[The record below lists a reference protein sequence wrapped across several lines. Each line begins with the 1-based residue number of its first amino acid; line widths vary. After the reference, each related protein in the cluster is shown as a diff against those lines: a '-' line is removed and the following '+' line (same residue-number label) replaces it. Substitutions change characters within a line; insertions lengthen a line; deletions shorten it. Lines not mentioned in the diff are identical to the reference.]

1 MVELERRKLLALVVV
16 ILVVASAGAVA
27 TWYLLAAPPTQGPP
41 HVYVIE
47 GDSEWFEL
55 PPGGTTGV
63 FGLVTDKGAPLFGV
77 PVEVSVSPDTE
88 GTLRAAEAT
97 TNNLG
102 IARVEYTAFNRTTNH
117 TLTFT
122 FRATIEGQQIT
133 GSTQVVQIAIGVQST
148 TASVKGTALRGSD
161 RLPVASATV
170 QVNLLNTTGLPPN
183 APNFYSNNSDAQ
195 GRFLV
200 KDVPPRTSFIQ
211 IVKAGFMS
219 QRENITLT
227 AGRNTRVDFLLE
239 QLVGKVLTV
248 WHTYSG
254 KEEDEFL
261 KMVDRFRATRTDLN
275 VVVEFQPFAGAPEK
289 FIVAATAGNAPDVM
303 RFQNDR
309 LGEVAKLG
317 FLEPL
322 DSRMDPSLIGRFT
335 PETLAAMR
343 IEGQLYALPVTQD
356 LLAVIYNKA
365 LFQAANEPFPS
376 DNWTTNDLIR
386 MAGNLTTG
394 GRWGFVTPQTIG
406 YYWFPW
412 LTGYGGKI
420 FTVPDTSRI
429 DDDTDVGL
437 NTPEA
442 ARSVLFMQS
451 LDKVHGVTFSNP
463 GEDPMLTE
471 FLSGKA
477 AMITTGPWNIPAIQ
491 RAEIDFGI
499 APYPIVFDTGLRA
512 RPVLG
517 VKGFAIWKLSPVK
530 DDAFEFLKFITDPA
544 EQKKFALGVGGV
556 PGTNDLPTA
565 RAAFTDPEIQAN
577 PIISR
582 FLLQAS
588 YSSEFPSRPEMAS
601 VWGPVT
607 DALTF
612 IYQDVDPVSSTAE
625 ADAQAIL
632 TQEEREIY
640 A

>member
-1 MVELERRKLLALVVV
+1 MIELERRKLLAILVIVLVVG
-16 ILVVASAGAVA
+16 SAGGVA
-27 TWYLLAAPPTQGPP
+27 AFLLLSPPPPTGPA

-55 PPGGTTGV
+55 PGGLTTGV

-77 PVEVSVSPDTE
+77 IVDVSVSPDTE
-88 GTLRAAEAT
+88 GDLRASQAT

-102 IARVEYTAFNRTTNH
+102 IARVEYTAFNRTTNQ
-117 TLTFT
+117 TLVFT
-122 FRATIEGQQIT
+122 FRTTVEGQPIT
-133 GSTQVVQIAIGVQST
+133 GSTQVVQLGIGAQST
-148 TASVKGTALRGSD
+148 TARVKGTTLRLSD
-161 RLPVASATV
+161 RLPVAGATV
-170 QVNLLNTTGLPPN
+170 QVNLVDTMGLPPN
-183 APNFYSNNSDAQ
+183 APNFYSNNSDEQ

-211 IVKAGFMS
+211 IVKSGFKS
-219 QRENITLT
+219 QREDIPIT

-248 WHTYSG
+248 WHTYAG

-261 KMVDRFRATRTDLN
+261 KMVDRFRVTRPDLN
-275 VVVEFQPFAGAPEK
+275 VIVEFQPFAGAPEK

-309 LGEVAKLG
+309 LGEIAKLG
-317 FLEPL
+317 FLESL
-322 DSRMDPSLIGRFT
+322 DSRMDPSLISRFT
-335 PETLAAMR
+335 PETLSAMR
-343 IEGQLYALPVTQD
+343 VAGQAYALPVTQD
-356 LLAVIYNKA
+356 LLGIIYNKA
-365 LFQAANEPFPS
+365 LFQAANEPFPG
-376 DNWTTNDLIR
+376 DDWTTTDLVRIAR
-386 MAGNLTTG
+386 NLTTG

-412 LTGYGGKI
+412 LTGYGARI
-420 FTVPDTSRI
+420 FTVPDTTPI
-429 DDDTDVGL
+429 TGDADVGL
-437 NTPEA
+437 NTPDA
-442 ARSVLFMQS
+442 AKSVLFMQS
-451 LDKVHGVTFSNP
+451 LEKVHAVMFSNP
-463 GEDPMLTE
+463 SEDAMLTE

-477 AMITTGPWNIPAIQ
+477 AMITTGPWNIPAMQ

-499 APYPIVFDTGLRA
+499 APYPIVVETGQRA

-544 EQKKFALGVGGV
+544 EQKKFALGVNNV
-556 PGTNDLPTA
+556 PGTNDIPTA
-565 RAAFTDPEIQAN
+565 RAAFTDPDIQAN

-582 FLLQAS
+582 FLLQAT
-588 YSSEFPSRPEMAS
+588 YSSEFPSRPEMAN

-612 IYQDVDPVSSTAE
+612 IYQGVNPTSPTAE
-625 ADAQAIL
+625 SQAQAIL
-632 TQEEREIY
+632 TQEEQEIY
-640 A
+640 G